1 MQLCYYVSILQ
12 QLNMLGSK
20 LQDKLFLPN
29 YLLRAMGF
37 FKLVELENWDRDGN
51 HSFPGDKYNH
61 LLSFKNKS

>member
-1 MQLCYYVSILQ
+1 
-12 QLNMLGSK
+12 MLGSK
-20 LQDKLFLPN
+20 LQDKLFSPN